1 MTKKRV
7 LYISYDGLTDPLGQ
21 SQIIPYLIGLSAKGY
36 DITILSN
43 EKKESYQLYNQL
55 VADKLKV
62 AKINWKFTYYSNKP
76 PVVSSAFGVRR
87 MRKLAYYL
95 AKSESFDIIH
105 CRSILA
111 TMVGDSVRKRY
122 GGKLIFDIRGFWADE
137 RVEGG
142 LWNLK
147 NKLYKAIYI
156 YFKKKEKVFFKTAD
170 AIITLTEN
178 AKKHIETHFL
188 TKNNFQVVPCA
199 VDLNHFNPNSLDLQ
213 LMDELKS
220 KWGISSTDYVLSY
233 VGSLG
238 TRYRLKEMLA
248 FFKELKNIQPNAK
261 FLFITKSD
269 TSEIKVLSDGLG
281 IDYSAIIVDSCSY
294 ADIPNY
300 IAVSQASI
308 FFIVTSFSGKAV
320 SPTKQGEIM
329 SLGLPIVCNADLGDS
344 DTILNETNTGVV
356 VNNYTNES
364 LKRAATDLINFNAAP
379 DKIQSVASTYF
390 SLEKAVE
397 RYHTVYRNL

>member
-21 SQIIPYLIGLSAKGY
+21 SQIIPYLSGLSKKGY

-43 EKKESYQLYNQL
+43 EKPENYEENRA
-55 VADKLKV
+55 VVEEKLKA
-62 AKINWKFTYYSNKP
+62 AKIEWKFTFYSNKP
-76 PVVSSAFGVRR
+76 PVVSTAFGVRR

-95 AKSESFDIIH
+95 AKKQSFDIIH
-105 CRSILA
+105 CRSILS
-111 TMVGDSVRKRY
+111 TMVGDSVRKKF

-142 LWNLK
+142 LWNLD
-147 NKLYKAIYI
+147 NKLYKAIYN
-156 YFKKKEKVFFKTAD
+156 YFKKKEKEFFRTAD
-170 AIITLTEN
+170 AVITLTEN
-178 AKKHIETHFL
+178 AKKYVLANFETK
-188 TKNNFQVVPCA
+188 KNFKVVPCA
-199 VDLNHFNPNSLDLQ
+199 VDLNHFSTNNLDQTLIA
-213 LMDELKS
+213 DLKV
-220 KWGISSTDYVLSY
+220 KWGIVEGDFVLSY

-238 TRYRLKEMLA
+238 TRYRLKEMLL
-248 FFKELKNIQPNAK
+248 FFKQLQFLQPESK

-269 TSEIKVLSDGLG
+269 TTQIDQYCSELN
-281 IDYSAIIVDSCSY
+281 IDSNRVITDSCTY
-294 ADIPNY
+294 QDIPNY

-344 DTILNETNTGVV
+344 DIILKDTNTGIIPAD
-356 VNNYTNES
+356 YSPEA
-364 LKRAATDLINFNAAP
+364 LKKSAEELLTFKTTADEIKSAAAA
-379 DKIQSVASTYF
+379 YF
-390 SLEKAVE
+390 SLEKATE
-397 RYHTVYRNL
+397 RYHQVYQNL